1 MHTQALCVCLGNVDP
16 GNESLGPCWCPSEQ
30 PLQLIPHFLGPAAPC
45 PCTGSVAQAWEGW
58 QEMHWGQD
66 VWWCDSPGTGHSQ
79 SCPATL
85 LPHSLGTLPF
95 QCLPGSRFTAALSRS
110 LLCCLP
116 PLLNHIFNTRD
127 GFAPS
132 ERDPCPGLQIP
143 CEFLSW
149 GSAQL
154 WLLPVPLPYALAAA
168 ALLLFCTRPLCNKL
182 DTESPISKFWGS
194 IHKIWGGHSAI
205 HQKKKKKEG
214 KKN

>member
-1 MHTQALCVCLGNVDP
+1 MNPWGSAGVLSSPCRLFHISWALQHLVP
-16 GNESLGPCWCPSEQ
+16 
-30 PLQLIPHFLGPAAPC
+30 
-45 PCTGSVAQAWEGW
+45 AQAPWHRPGRAGRRCSGAK
-58 QEMHWGQD
+58 MCGGAG
-66 VWWCDSPGTGHSQ
+66 SPGTGHSQ

-85 LPHSLGTLPF
+85 LPHSLGTFPF
-95 QCLPGSRFTAALSRS
+95 QCLPGSRFTAALSHS

-116 PLLNHIFNTRD
+116 SLSNHIFNTRD

-132 ERDPCPGLQIP
+132 EGDPCPSLQIP

-154 WLLPVPLPYALAAA
+154 WLLPVPLPYALAAT

-194 IHKIWGGHSAI
+194 IHKIWAGHCHSP
-205 HQKKKKKEG
+205 KKKKKGRE
-214 KKN
+214 KELTCTVFIREI